1 MRRTVSNWDTAWL
14 LAVIRQLISGMGYR
28 GPPVDIS
35 FPIQYSTIVIHSP
48 HKHAAIVTGL
58 HSLFVAKTKAYEP
71 LEVVWPYANAPRSG
85 DEGLDRKQRQCVMQ
99 TEEEFIREWRDA
111 IAGAIAD
118 RRRGWLGESDKV
130 EACMMGLGKE
140 VVFPEDPAL
149 IEQQRESA
157 RTYLSARE

>member
-1 MRRTVSNWDTAWL
+1 MT
-14 LAVIRQLISGMGYR
+14 VIRQLIAGMGYR

-35 FPIQYSTIVIHSP
+35 FPVQYSTIVIHSP

-85 DEGLDRKQRQCVMQ
+85 DEGLDRKQRQCVKQ
-99 TEEEFIREWRDA
+99 TEEEFIREWKDA

-130 EACMMGLGKE
+130 EACMMNIGKE
-140 VVFPEDPAL
+140 IAFPEATMDGM
-149 IEQQRESA
+149 RH
-157 RTYLSARE
+157 